1 MISDGS
7 LRLRG
12 ITRADLPLF
21 VRWCS
26 DPEVRENLSIHPFMT
41 MELEEK
47 WFEGVLSS
55 EVAAQPRMIDV
66 LDDGIWLPIG
76 DIELSNIDWRV
87 RQAELG
93 IVIGDKTCWGKG
105 YGGRAMKL
113 MVDYAFH
120 SLNLNR
126 VYLRVFETNLRG
138 IKAYDKVGFVKEGV
152 LRQAHFALGRYVNVW
167 IMSILR
173 SEWK

>member
-1 MISDGS
+1 MISDGR

-21 VRWCS
+21 VTWFS

-41 MELEEK
+41 LEMEEK

-55 EVAAQPRMIDV
+55 SVESQPLMIE
-66 LDDGIWLPIG
+66 LLEEGLWHPIG
-76 DIELSNIDWRV
+76 NIGLGNIDWRK

-93 IVIGDKTCWGKG
+93 IVIGEKPYWGKG
-105 YGGRAMKL
+105 YGGRAIKL
-113 MVDYAFH
+113 MIDHAFH
-120 SLNLNR
+120 TLNLNR
-126 VYLRVFETNLRG
+126 VYLQVFETNLRG

-152 LRQAHFALGRYVNVW
+152 LRQAHFAQGKYLDVW

-173 SEWK
+173 SEWM